1 MVKSGNFFQIQVNHE
16 LRFLG
21 RIVTWL
27 KRSYEEIHSNQK
39 EFLWMVTFG
48 KTGVTRKT
56 EVQYACDS
64 PGGYM
69 RIQNVIRE
77 V

>member
-1 MVKSGNFFQIQVNHE
+1 VIQEEARSHKKRQKKSFMVKFGNFFQIQVNHE

-39 EFLWMVTFG
+39 EFLWMVIFG

-56 EVQYACDS
+56 EVQ
-64 PGGYM
+64 
-69 RIQNVIRE
+69 
-77 V
+77 